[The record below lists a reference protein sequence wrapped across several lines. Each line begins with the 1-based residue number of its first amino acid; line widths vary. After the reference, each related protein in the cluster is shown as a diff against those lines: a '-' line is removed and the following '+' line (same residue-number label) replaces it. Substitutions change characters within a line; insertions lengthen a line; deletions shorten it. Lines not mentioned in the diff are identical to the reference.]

1 MAEVI
6 KIVEYL
12 RKSKY
17 ATLWIALTFAVAL
30 FTQCCMFYYFT
41 DGVSVFSCFLHPR
54 RIISIYFQKV
64 AISIFLA
71 SLVFLFERKYWTI
84 YVLCVNAIWILA
96 ECVYM
101 QAFDGMLI
109 DAYSLSM
116 ADNLDGFTESI
127 LMYMQ
132 PCYLWLLLP
141 VVCMAVV
148 LYCFDN
154 RQSVNWKYSCVG
166 IIFSMM
172 LNIANAAYVT
182 HYNRVELLEA
192 TTIADVWNPIS
203 SNEIDTSSPRYAY
216 FYSSVHAFLRVG
228 YEMIFN
234 REEDTDVEQLTQDM
248 QLFVQSTTEKPVP
261 QSKLVIFLVESLENW
276 AILPEITPNICR
288 YMETHNTIYAP
299 YIKRQAKKGGSMDG
313 QILVHSGILPIK
325 NGASC
330 FRFPRNRYPSIGELY
345 DKTAI
350 LVPGGPKV
358 WNQGLISAA
367 CGVDTNYTV
376 SMNDAEI
383 FKQYQRVAEQ
393 YDYVMVITASSH
405 SPFKKYAD
413 SSGLVLPTTMP
424 ELMRNY
430 LKTINFMDRCLGDAL
445 QMIDE
450 SAALRDA
457 VVVIT
462 GDHTI
467 FSNNFREEFDAYC
480 QSGGELQYK
489 VNEAYCPLI
498 VGGGRLKKSS
508 HIMQEAYQMD
518 IYPTILRAIGCD
530 SFFWKGWGVDLSDSL
545 AITRRPILEEDA
557 FDMADQVIRSNW
569 FRIYERR
576 ENK

>member
-1 MAEVI
+1 MDGKSRIREMVKNVAH
-6 KIVEYL
+6 L
-12 RKSKY
+12 REGKH
-17 ATLWIALTFAVAL
+17 ATLWIVLAFAVAL
-30 FTQCCMFYYFT
+30 FAQCCMFYYFT
-41 DGVSVFSCFLHPR
+41 EGVSVFSSILHPK
-54 RIISIYFQKV
+54 RILSIYFQKA
-64 AISIFLA
+64 AISIFIA
-71 SLVFLFERKYWTI
+71 SLVFLFKRKYWII
-84 YVLCVNAIWILA
+84 YVLCVHAIWIVA

-127 LMYMQ
+127 SMYL
-132 PCYLWLLLP
+132 YKKYFWLSAP
-141 VVCMAVV
+141 IIVMALV
-148 LYCFDN
+148 LYLFDN
-154 RQSVNWKYSCVG
+154 RQSVNWKYSG
-166 IIFSMM
+166 IGIVLSMI
-172 LNIANAAYVT
+172 LNTANAAYVT
-182 HYNRVELLEA
+182 HYYRTALLET
-192 TTIADVWNPIS
+192 TTIWEVWNPIS
-203 SNEIDTSSPRYAY
+203 SKIIDTSSPRYTY
-216 FYSSVHAFLRVG
+216 YYSSLHAFFRVG

-234 REEDTDVEQLTQDM
+234 RDEEVDVEQLTQDM
-248 QLFVQSTTEKPVP
+248 QPFVQSMTEKPVP
-261 QSKLVIFLVESLENW
+261 QSKLVVFLVESLENW

-288 YMETHNTIYAP
+288 YMEMHNTIYAP

-367 CGVDTNYTV
+367 CGIDTNYTV

-383 FKQYQRVAEQ
+383 FREYKKMAEQ
-393 YDYVMVITASSH
+393 YDYVMVVTASSH
-405 SPFKKYAD
+405 SPFKTYAD
-413 SSGLVLPTTMP
+413 SSNLRLPNAMP

-450 SAALRDA
+450 SEALRDA

-480 QSGGELQYK
+480 QSSGEHQYK
-489 VNEAYCPLI
+489 VNDAYCPLI
-498 VGGGRLKKSS
+498 VGGGTFRRVF
-508 HIMQEAYQMD
+508 AY
-518 IYPTILRAIGCD
+518 YARGLSNGY
-530 SFFWKGWGVDLSDSL
+530 LSDNL
-545 AITRRPILEEDA
+545 ACSRMRLVLLERMGRG
-557 FDMADQVIRSNW
+557 FVR
-569 FRIYERR
+569 
-576 ENK
+576 